1 MFPFKNL
8 KITLVLL
15 VLVLVSCSLGETPEL
30 KSNGYV
36 ITAEEDGPSEKWAE
50 YLYRHLQ
57 KRSKDPKSIILIKG
71 APKPGP
77 EGFKNIHFEVAFDL
91 KNDYCI
97 EHNSKR
103 LHIRSRSEKTAL
115 WLIYELIESISAED
129 NRFSTPDLPPSI
141 VKFEDGCKD
150 FDFEYRE
157 PHFAQN
163 LEIDQSS
170 VFGNNNVETDWG
182 LWGHQLFKVVQDFA
196 KPDMFAM
203 INGQRNPNQLC
214 FSSQELYEGTRD
226 YIIDNYGKGE
236 KEGHKFMIM
245 PNDNNL
251 ICSCHL
257 CAEVGNTDKSATPAV
272 ADFIRKLVETFPKH
286 QFYTTAY
293 RTTQNA
299 PEYQFAEN
307 SGIFF
312 STINLKKG
320 IALNE
325 DQKETKKFL
334 EDIKKWGLTSMN
346 MYLWDYGANFDDYLT
361 PIPLLNG
368 LQKQLVF
375 FKDHHIKGIFLNG
388 SGYDYMSF
396 DDLKTFVASALMKDT
411 TADVEML
418 ITKFYKKNYPVS
430 GNLLGNYF
438 INLENSFTAKNKP
451 YNMYG
456 SLREGVKVYLDSQQ
470 FVEFYQQLKNI
481 IPKTQN
487 AERQKLEKLY
497 TALSF
502 TRLRLAYINGANK
515 YGYADKVGSSLKV
528 KPEID
533 TWISSLKNYVNYSD
547 MSSYKETDGSIA
559 AFIEE
564 WNKIQVAPN
573 YQNYLLD
580 DAIAVLSEKD
590 EGFEKTDLLND
601 GVPGF
606 ATDYHLGWYLNSSK
620 NFKISFSNAQAKKG
634 NKMRLRFLNLP
645 SHNIIPPQKITISG
659 NGKLI
664 KSVSVSNSG
673 ENVSTVTIDV
683 PFQQYQNIEIS
694 FEKKNQAKS
703 IIAVDE
709 IQVLN

>member
-15 VLVLVSCSLGETPEL
+15 VLVLVSCSLGKTPEL

-203 INGQRNPNQLC
+203 INGKRNPNQLC

-272 ADFIRKLVETFPKH
+272 ADFIRKLAETFPKH
-286 QFYTTAY
+286 QFYT
-293 RTTQNA
+293 
-299 PEYQFAEN
+299 
-307 SGIFF
+307 
-312 STINLKKG
+312 
-320 IALNE
+320 
-325 DQKETKKFL
+325 
-334 EDIKKWGLTSMN
+334 
-346 MYLWDYGANFDDYLT
+346 
-361 PIPLLNG
+361 
-368 LQKQLVF
+368 
-375 FKDHHIKGIFLNG
+375 
-388 SGYDYMSF
+388 
-396 DDLKTFVASALMKDT
+396 
-411 TADVEML
+411 
-418 ITKFYKKNYPVS
+418 
-430 GNLLGNYF
+430 
-438 INLENSFTAKNKP
+438 
-451 YNMYG
+451 
-456 SLREGVKVYLDSQQ
+456 
-470 FVEFYQQLKNI
+470 
-481 IPKTQN
+481 
-487 AERQKLEKLY
+487 
-497 TALSF
+497 
-502 TRLRLAYINGANK
+502 
-515 YGYADKVGSSLKV
+515 SSL
-528 KPEID
+528 
-533 TWISSLKNYVNYSD
+533 S
-547 MSSYKETDGSIA
+547 
-559 AFIEE
+559 
-564 WNKIQVAPN
+564 
-573 YQNYLLD
+573 
-580 DAIAVLSEKD
+580 
-590 EGFEKTDLLND
+590 
-601 GVPGF
+601 
-606 ATDYHLGWYLNSSK
+606 
-620 NFKISFSNAQAKKG
+620 
-634 NKMRLRFLNLP
+634 
-645 SHNIIPPQKITISG
+645 
-659 NGKLI
+659 
-664 KSVSVSNSG
+664 
-673 ENVSTVTIDV
+673 
-683 PFQQYQNIEIS
+683 
-694 FEKKNQAKS
+694 
-703 IIAVDE
+703 
-709 IQVLN
+709 